1 MKIRT
6 IDKIRL
12 ILNIVFLIGAVATV
26 AVYATCGNG
35 TGLMYVGFTTL
46 SIKFFEFVLRFV
58 N

>member
-35 TGLMYVGFTTL
+35 NGLMYVGFTTL